1 MNQNTQLH
9 PPPPPPPPPHQ
20 GHATYSNYGYAH
32 NSYSSQ
38 QQNYSYNPIQYQ
50 QQTQTP
56 NQSPY
61 IPSHPQTVQT
71 QPFLSQ
77 KNWNQNRSETNMQN
91 INTQPEQQIFHCKP
105 CKINFQTQAALSA
118 HTKSHI
124 TCNYP
129 KCSFCGSRKVVAA
142 HYSQQHGKFSGRG
155 LKSIA
160 LEIPGT
166 KKVQRFKI
174 CVGNHTDDIKAWIEE
189 RKKKFPTRQR
199 VLEKEE
205 KKKRKRGVQRG
216 CGSLES
222 IPRDAKLAKRD
233 SDDTSKEFHTSKV
246 DKEGNNEV
254 STLTGLMA
262 GYSSSEDGNSDCDK
276 TTVKEEQEKGTDLS
290 KSNNNLDIA
299 KDVKAVDDPHKHKTK
314 HCHYF
319 TRNGTCRNGG
329 DCNYIHDIEKHNEFK
344 LNQKKHSTNR
354 KKQAERN
361 LLTTGR
367 PEKSQYR
374 RTLLRSLLQND
385 IHRERSL
392 TLQLLRYIVDCNY
405 LQEQREEPNGCSS
418 AATAVDLGVK
428 GQCQK

>member
-1 MNQNTQLH
+1 
-9 PPPPPPPPPHQ
+9 
-20 GHATYSNYGYAH
+20 
-32 NSYSSQ
+32 
-38 QQNYSYNPIQYQ
+38 
-50 QQTQTP
+50 
-56 NQSPY
+56 
-61 IPSHPQTVQT
+61 
-71 QPFLSQ
+71 
-77 KNWNQNRSETNMQN
+77 
-91 INTQPEQQIFHCKP
+91 
-105 CKINFQTQAALSA
+105 
-118 HTKSHI
+118 
-124 TCNYP
+124 
-129 KCSFCGSRKVVAA
+129 
-142 HYSQQHGKFSGRG
+142 
-155 LKSIA
+155 
-160 LEIPGT
+160 
-166 KKVQRFKI
+166 
-174 CVGNHTDDIKAWIEE
+174 
-189 RKKKFPTRQR
+189 
-199 VLEKEE
+199 
-205 KKKRKRGVQRG
+205 
-216 CGSLES
+216 
-222 IPRDAKLAKRD
+222 
-233 SDDTSKEFHTSKV
+233 
-246 DKEGNNEV
+246 
-254 STLTGLMA
+254 MA